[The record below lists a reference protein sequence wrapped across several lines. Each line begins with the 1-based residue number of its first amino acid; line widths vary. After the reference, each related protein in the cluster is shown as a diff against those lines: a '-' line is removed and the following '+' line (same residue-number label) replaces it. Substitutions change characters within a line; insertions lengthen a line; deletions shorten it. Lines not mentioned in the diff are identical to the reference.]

1 MILEFLAKLENAYK
15 FFSMLDYALTLIGVA
30 FIVYAFFV
38 FFLTTFCLLRTKNLH
53 PLKAIHAISI
63 TEVYAF
69 VCGIFGI
76 ILILNIYNLLFF
88 KILLFLII
96 VIFNAITVTRLIAKT
111 AYFYDLKQSKT
122 QEVQE

>member
-1 MILEFLAKLENAYK
+1 MILDFLAKLQNKYN
-15 FFSMLDYALTLIGVA
+15 FFTTLDYILTLSGVV
-30 FIVYAFFV
+30 FTIYAFFV
-38 FFLTTFCLLRTKNLH
+38 FSLTTFCLIRTHNLN
-53 PLKAIHAISI
+53 PLKAIHIVSI

-88 KILLFLII
+88 KILLFLVI

-111 AYFYDLKQSKT
+111 AYFYDLRESKN
-122 QEVQE
+122 

>member
-38 FFLTTFCLLRTKNLH
+38 FFLTTFCLLRTNNLH

-63 TEVYAF
+63 TEVYSF

-96 VIFNAITVTRLIAKT
+96 VIFNAVTVTRLIAKT

-122 QEVQE
+122 QTNQE